1 MKPGEM
7 NSEGAADFKQIVLR
21 LRWVTII
28 ITSYLILFGRGI
40 NSPQFFPSLLISF
53 YLFSNLIAYL
63 LPPSH
68 FSKLSFFYIVLLFDT
83 LMVSLG
89 IYVTSQFDTDF
100 YLVYFLIILFASVA
114 RSLKLLIINA
124 LVICGIYGWFLWT
137 EEGNLKSLEEGI
149 LLRVPFIFIM
159 NLFYGF
165 LVQSFEKRTK
175 QIKIELEELEKSEL
189 RYRQIVEGAHD
200 AVAILDEKGG
210 IRFFNGRLISI
221 TQYSSQELTGMGWTR
236 IMRGFGA
243 DEMKRICNRRSDRG
257 LGEEWVVQEA
267 EVVQKNGEARKVE
280 VSGAQFFLSTEKTH
294 VILYLRDITDKKLM
308 EEKMIQTEKL
318 NAVGEMAAGVAHDLN
333 NVLGAI
339 LGRVQL
345 LKLGLMK
352 KRGEPGRVADE
363 AVVREL
369 EVVERASIDGAHTIQ
384 KIREFARSKK
394 DSCQFVLVDVNEVL
408 DGVIELARTKIKDEA
423 EAKGIQIEVQI
434 IKGEVPLVMGNP
446 DDLRE
451 VLLNLLL
458 NSMDAMPEG
467 GRVTL
472 RTRREN
478 EHVFIE
484 ANDNGCGIPE
494 SIRKRILD
502 PFFTTKG
509 VQRAGLGLSVSYGII
524 RRHNGEIQVK
534 SREGKGSTFT
544 IRLPVSREEWV

>member
-1 MKPGEM
+1 M
-7 NSEGAADFKQIVLR
+7 NLEGVADFKQIVLR

-63 LPPSH
+63 LPPPY

-89 IYVTSQFDTDF
+89 IYITSQFDTDF
-100 YLVYFLIILFASVA
+100 YLVYFLIIIFASIA
-114 RSLKLLIINA
+114 RSFKLLIINA

-137 EEGNLKSLEEGI
+137 KEWNLKLLEEGI
-149 LLRVPFIFIM
+149 LLRIPFIFIM

-175 QIKIELEELEKSEL
+175 QIKMELEELEKSEL

-210 IRFFNGRLISI
+210 IRFFNGRLLSM
-221 TQYSSQELTGMGWTR
+221 TQYSSQELTGMEWTK
-236 IMRGFGA
+236 IMSGFGE
-243 DEMKRICNRRSDRG
+243 DEMKRLCDPRSDRG
-257 LGEEWVVQEA
+257 SGDEWVVQEA
-267 EVVQKNGEARKVE
+267 EVVQKNGETRKVE
-280 VSGAQFFLSTEKTH
+280 VSGSQFFLFAGKSH

-318 NAVGEMAAGVAHDLN
+318 NAVGEMAAGMAHDLN

-369 EVVERASIDGAHTIQ
+369 EVIERASMDGAHTIQ
-384 KIREFARSKK
+384 KIREFTRSKK
-394 DSCQFVLVDVNEVL
+394 ESCPFVLVDVNEIL
-408 DGVIELARTKIKDEA
+408 DGAIELARTKIKDEA

-434 IKGEVPLVMGNP
+434 TKGEVPPVMGTP
-446 DDLRE
+446 GDLRE

-472 RTRREN
+472 RTGREN

-484 ANDNGCGIPE
+484 ANDNGTGMPE
-494 SIRKRILD
+494 SIRKRIFD

-524 RRHNGEIQVK
+524 RRHNGEIEVK
-534 SREGKGSTFT
+534 SQEGKGTTFI
-544 IRLPVSREEWV
+544 IRLPVSREEKV

>member
-1 MKPGEM
+1 M
-7 NSEGAADFKQIVLR
+7 NLEGVADFKQIVLR

-40 NSPQFFPSLLISF
+40 GSPQFFPSLLIFF

-63 LPPSH
+63 LPPSY
-68 FSKLSFFYIVLLFDT
+68 FSKLSFFYLVLLFDT

-89 IYVTSQFDTDF
+89 IYITAQFDTDF

-114 RSLKLLIINA
+114 RSFKLLIINA

-137 EEGNLKSLEEGI
+137 KGWDLKLLQEGI
-149 LLRVPFIFIM
+149 LLRIPFIFIM

-175 QIKIELEELEKSEL
+175 QIKMELEELEKSEL

-210 IRFFNGRLISI
+210 IRFFNGRLLSM
-221 TQYSSQELTGMGWTR
+221 TQYASQELTGMEWTK
-236 IMRGFGA
+236 IMSGFGA
-243 DEMKRICNRRSDRG
+243 DEMRRLCNRRSDRG
-257 LGEEWVVQEA
+257 SGEEWMSQEA
-267 EVVQKNGEARKVE
+267 EVVQKNGETRKVE
-280 VSGAQFFLSTEKTH
+280 VSGAEFFLSPGKAH

-318 NAVGEMAAGVAHDLN
+318 NAVGEMAAGMAHDLN

-345 LKLGLMK
+345 LRLGLSK
-352 KRGEPGRVADE
+352 ERGEAGRVADE
-363 AVVREL
+363 TVLREL
-369 EVVERASIDGAHTIQ
+369 EVIEQASMDGAHTIQ
-384 KIREFARSKK
+384 KIREFTRSKK
-394 DSCQFVLVDVNEVL
+394 ESGQFVLINVNEIL
-408 DGVIELARTKIKDEA
+408 DGAIELAKAKIKDEA
-423 EAKGIQIEVQI
+423 EAKGIQIEVQTI
-434 IKGEVPLVMGNP
+434 EGEVPPVMGNP
-446 DDLRE
+446 GDLRE

-458 NSMDAMPEG
+458 NSVDAMPEG

-472 RTRREN
+472 RTGREN
-478 EHVFIE
+478 GHVFIE
-484 ANDNGCGIPE
+484 ANDNGTGMPE
-494 SIRKRILD
+494 CIRKRIFD

-534 SREGKGSTFT
+534 SQEGKGTTFI
-544 IRLPVSREEWV
+544 IRLPVPREERV